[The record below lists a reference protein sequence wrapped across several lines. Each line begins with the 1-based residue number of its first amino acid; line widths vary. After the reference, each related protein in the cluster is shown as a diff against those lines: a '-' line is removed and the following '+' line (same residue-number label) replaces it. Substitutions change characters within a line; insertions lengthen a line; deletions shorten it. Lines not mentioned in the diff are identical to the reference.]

1 MLLMGPER
9 AEPQPTRGAIDCDV
23 HVAVPSAGAL
33 LPYCDEYWA
42 DQFRMRGIDRLDF
55 SLTAYP
61 PNAPL
66 SGRPD
71 WRPETGAPGTD
82 LGLLKSHLDRFGL
95 RAAILQCLHGSM
107 ALHSEDMAAAFCRA
121 INDWMRVE
129 WLDADARLF
138 GAITVPMQSP
148 ELAAEEIGR
157 CAADP
162 RFVQVLLPATTDMP
176 LGRRWYWPIYKAA
189 ERHGLPIG
197 IHAGGMFRH
206 APTPTGWPSFII
218 EDYAAQ
224 AQTFDSQLLSLIT
237 EGVFTKFPK
246 LTVVLLESGITWL
259 PPFLWRTNK
268 IWRGL
273 RPDAPWVT
281 RSPAD
286 IVRDR
291 VRLTLQPF
299 DAPADKVRATL
310 DHIGG
315 EGMLLFSTDF
325 PHWQF
330 DGDNALPAGLPV
342 ELLPGVLAGNALAS
356 YPRLAAAL
364 RETVA

>member
-1 MLLMGPER
+1 M
-9 AEPQPTRGAIDCDV
+9 PQPTPDIPTLGAIDCDV
-23 HVAVPSAGAL
+23 HVSVPSVGAL
-33 LPYCDEYWA
+33 MPYLNDYWA

-71 WRPETGAPGTD
+71 WRPKQGAPGTD
-82 LGLLKSHLDRFGL
+82 RAMLSQHLDRFGL
-95 RAAILQCLHGSM
+95 RAAIAQCLHGSM
-107 ALHSEDMAAAFCRA
+107 ALHTEDMAAAFCRA
-121 INDWMRVE
+121 INDWMRAE
-129 WLDADARLF
+129 WLDKEPRLL

-148 ELAAEEIGR
+148 ELAAEEIER

-162 RFVQVLLPATTDMP
+162 RFVQVLLPAGTDMP

-206 APTPTGWPSFII
+206 APTATGWPSFII

-224 AQTFDSQLLSLIT
+224 SQLFDSQLLSLIT
-237 EGVFTKFPK
+237 EGVFTKCPDLK
-246 LTVVLLESGITWL
+246 VVLLESGITWL

-273 RPDAPWVT
+273 RPDVPWVT
-281 RSPAD
+281 RAPPD

-299 DAPADKVRATL
+299 DAPEDPVKVRATL

-315 EGMLLFSTDF
+315 DGMLLFSTDF
-325 PHWQF
+325 PHWHF
-330 DGDNALPAGLPV
+330 DGADALPFGLPP
-342 ELLPGVLAGNALAS
+342 EILPGLLSGNALAT

-364 RETVA
+364 TETVA